1 MRRDPNRLM
10 FREEDV
16 GEPEV
21 GGCFHPGQSSR
32 LDTPQLLEIDADH
45 EALFTAPRRLAW
57 ALLEAVRP
65 DTNRQSVAA

>member
-1 MRRDPNRLM
+1 M

-32 LDTPQLLEIDADH
+32 LDTPQLIEIDTDH
-45 EALFTAPRRLAW
+45 EALFTAPHQLAW
-57 ALLEAVRP
+57 ALLEAVRS
-65 DTNRQSVAA
+65 DTHRGSVAA